1 MATPQPDTRAAQ
13 PVQPAEP
20 VLTSK
25 WRRVEAMP
33 AREMLVK
40 LETDE
45 GEGPDDWEEDEV
57 GSSTLVGAFR
67 TLNVSTDVLSVVW
80 QVEYVTLESGNHLP
94 ADLLAEH
101 NEASVWLPAARAF
114 SLPSAP

>member
-25 WRRVEAMP
+25 WRRVEAMHH

-45 GEGPDDWEEDEV
+45 GEGPDDWEEDE
-57 GSSTLVGAFR
+57 
-67 TLNVSTDVLSVVW
+67 
-80 QVEYVTLESGNHLP
+80 VEYVTLESGNHLP